1 MQTDFHHGFDEQRA
15 VMLSI
20 KHLLV
25 ALTVL
30 TLFWGCAVPKTRPV
44 KIDDALVKLEAK
56 KQREIALKTQI
67 GYQKRLMR
75 VSYPILEAS
84 APLCEDDIRP
94 TLGIVYVNKY
104 SFQEDFHNTAVQV
117 FGMGAA
123 LQIGQVIPG
132 SSGDL
137 AGLQEGDILVK
148 FMQEPVP
155 TGEGAAQE
163 FFVMMMKQM
172 KPEKPVKIT
181 ILRNG
186 SLKEI
191 EVIPKDICAYPVVVG
206 RGSEVNAYADGQ
218 KVVIAKGMMRFAQK
232 DLELALVVAHEL
244 AHNSMHHLDA
254 RTKNYLLGT
263 LVDILAAAYG
273 INTQGTFGRAA
284 AMAYSKSFE
293 AEADYVG
300 LYIMAR
306 AGLKIEDAALFWRRM
321 AAEHPG
327 NIARN
332 HAATHPATPER
343 FVAIEKTVAEI
354 KGKIETNRPL
364 EPEYKDKKVKPPGQP
379 AEKIDK

>member
-1 MQTDFHHGFDEQRA
+1 
-15 VMLSI
+15 MLS
-20 KHLLV
+20 KKYWLV

-30 TLFWGCAVPKTRPV
+30 GFFWGCATPTTKRVQV
-44 KIDDALVKLEAK
+44 DDALVVLEAK

-104 SFQEDFHNTAVQV
+104 SFQEDFHDTAVRV
-117 FGMGAA
+117 FGMGEA

-132 SSGDL
+132 SPGDI
-137 AGLQEGDILVK
+137 AGLKEGDVLVK
-148 FMQEPVP
+148 FMRESVP
-155 TGEGAAQE
+155 TGEGAAKE
-163 FFVMMMKQM
+163 FFGMMMKDI
-172 KPEKPVKIT
+172 KSEKPVKIT
-181 ILRNG
+181 VCRNDT
-186 SLKEI
+186 LKEI
-191 EVIPKDICAYPVVVG
+191 EVIPKDICIYPVVVG
-206 RGSEVNAYADGQ
+206 RGDEVNAYADGQ

-232 DLELALVVAHEL
+232 DQELALVVAHEL
-244 AHNSMHHLDA
+244 AHNSMHHMDA
-254 RTKNYLLGT
+254 RAKNYLLGS

-273 INTQGTFGRAA
+273 INTQGVFGRTA

-300 LYIMAR
+300 LYIMAWT
-306 AGLKIEDAALFWRRM
+306 GLKIENAALFWRRM

-327 NIARN
+327 NIARS

-343 FVAIEKTVAEI
+343 FVALEKTVEEI
-354 KGKIETNRPL
+354 QGKIEANLPL
-364 EPEYKDKKVKPPGQP
+364 ELEYKDKKVKPPNQP
-379 AEKIDK
+379 AEKIDQ